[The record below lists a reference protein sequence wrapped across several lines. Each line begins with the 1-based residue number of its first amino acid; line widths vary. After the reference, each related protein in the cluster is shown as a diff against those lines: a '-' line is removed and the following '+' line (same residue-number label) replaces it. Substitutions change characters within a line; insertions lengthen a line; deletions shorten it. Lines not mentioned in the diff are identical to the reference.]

1 MKKIL
6 SLLFAFV
13 LIVSVSLPA
22 VSAST
27 KQLVVQFIDVGQGDS
42 ILIQSPKGENI
53 LVDGG
58 PRKAGKGLVDYL
70 KSLGIKKLDYVIA
83 THPDADHVG
92 GLVSVLNSIS
102 VKNFVNSGKAHTTE
116 TYNQVLTLVKNK
128 KIKYIEPEIEQ
139 ILIGNWT
146 SDFYLQTLF
155 ADPLAKDTN
164 DASIVL
170 KVGYKDVEFLLMAD
184 ASTDLEELLVDS
196 YDSLKVQILKAGHH
210 GSNTSSSKYFLDA
223 VQPEVT
229 ILSYGKNNSY
239 KHPHSD
245 VLQMLKAAGSKVY
258 STAESGTII
267 IKTDGKSYK
276 VSAKEMIVPNKTEH
290 TQPKP
295 QTKPIETPNSLYKNC
310 TELNAV
316 YPDGV
321 AVGHKAYESKHDA
334 DNDGWACEPYEGNS
348 VSQPYVPPVVTT
360 PTPTTTQ
367 TSFSNCTELKKV
379 YPKGVS
385 SSHPAYQKKFDRDG
399 DGHACE

>member
-6 SLLFAFV
+6 SLIFAFM
-13 LIVSVSLPA
+13 LIVSISIPTA
-22 VSAST
+22 TAST
-27 KQLVVQFIDVGQGDS
+27 KELEVHFIDVGQGDAT
-42 ILIQSPKGENI
+42 LIKTPKGENI

-58 PRKAGKGLVDYL
+58 PRIAGKGLVDYL
-70 KSLGIKKLDYVIA
+70 KKLGIKKLDYVVA
-83 THPDADHVG
+83 THPDADHIG

-102 VKNFVNSGKAHTTE
+102 VKNFINSGKVHTTG
-116 TYNQVLTLVKNK
+116 TYKQILSLVKTK
-128 KIKYIEPEIEQ
+128 KVKYIEPEIEQ

-146 SDFYLQTLF
+146 SDFYMQALYS
-155 ADPLAKDTN
+155 DPLAKDTN

-170 KVGYKDVEFLLMAD
+170 KVGYKDIEFLLMAD
-184 ASTDLEELLVDS
+184 ASRDLEELLVDS
-196 YDSLKVQILKAGHH
+196 YDTLKVQILKAGHH
-210 GSNTSSSKYFLDA
+210 GSNTSSSKDFLDA

-239 KHPHSD
+239 KHPHRD
-245 VLQMLKAAGSKVY
+245 VLQMLKASGSKVY

-276 VSAKEMIVPNKTEH
+276 VSAKEMIVPIKTDT
-290 TQPKP
+290 TQSKP
-295 QTKPIETPNSLYKNC
+295 ETKPVETPISLYKNC

-316 YPDGV
+316 FPNGV
-321 AVGHKAYESKHDA
+321 EVGHKAYESKHDA
-334 DNDGWACEPYEGNS
+334 DNDGWACEPVEDSS

-360 PTPTTTQ
+360 PTPTQ